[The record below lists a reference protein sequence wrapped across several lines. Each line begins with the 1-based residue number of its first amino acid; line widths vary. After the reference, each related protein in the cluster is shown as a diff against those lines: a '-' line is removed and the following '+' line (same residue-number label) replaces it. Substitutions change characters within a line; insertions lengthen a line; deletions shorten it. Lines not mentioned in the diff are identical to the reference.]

1 MTEII
6 QKDHL
11 TGFFLREALDSF
23 LKRLIADAEAGKK
36 SFSIALIDLD
46 KFKKYNDKF
55 GHLFGD
61 EVIKY
66 AAGIL
71 RSTLYGDPNYYY
83 RYGGDEFIVIFPDT
97 EPEKAANL
105 LRQCICNTFQQPFL
119 FKKSFYKITMSYGV
133 ASYPHDGN
141 SRDEL
146 IKKADEAM
154 YYSKQ
159 SGANQITLAGRL
171 AYLKTRKW
179 LTALGV
185 VCGIVL
191 VGAVSYR
198 LVFKTV
204 ISPTIRGI
212 KSIKIVTKPKNLDR
226 IILKDGSLY
235 EGWIIKETEKEVVLK
250 LYLKKGEGTLT
261 FNKSK
266 GLKIKY
272 GSDGLGDE
280 KETISSSD

>member
-1 MTEII
+1 MTEVV

-11 TGFFLREALDSF
+11 TGFFLREALGSF
-23 LKRLIADAEAGKK
+23 LKELIEDAEAKKK

-61 EVIKY
+61 EVLKY

-71 RSTLYGDPNYYY
+71 RLTLYGDPNYYY

-97 EPEKAANL
+97 EPEKAAGL
-105 LRQCICNTFQQPFL
+105 LHQCIYNTFQQPFL
-119 FKKSFYKITMSYGV
+119 FKKNFYKITMSYGV

-141 SRDEL
+141 SKDEL

-154 YYSKQ
+154 YHSKG
-159 SGANQITLAGRL
+159 SGTNQITLAGRL
-171 AYLKTRKW
+171 AYLKMRKW
-179 LTALGV
+179 LTAFGI

-191 VGAVSYR
+191 VGVISYR
-198 LVFKTV
+198 LIFKVV

-212 KSIKIVTKPKNLDR
+212 KSIKIVTKPENLDR

-235 EGWIIKETEKEVVLK
+235 EGRIIKETEDEVTLK
-250 LYLKKGEGTLT
+250 LYLKKGEGVIT

-266 GLKIKY
+266 ALKIKH
-272 GSDGLGDE
+272 GSAGLFDE
-280 KETISSSD
+280 KEASSPSD